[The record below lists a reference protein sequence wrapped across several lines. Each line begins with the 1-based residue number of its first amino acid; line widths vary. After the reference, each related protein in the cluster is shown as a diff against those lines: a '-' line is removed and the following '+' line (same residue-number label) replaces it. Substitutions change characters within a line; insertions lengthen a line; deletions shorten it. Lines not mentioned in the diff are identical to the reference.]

1 MDTIGSLYNNSF
13 DPSRPYLNFI
23 APNHDGATNLQFR
36 ISYTLQSA
44 GSYIL
49 VVTTRRE
56 NVQGSFQITAVGPS
70 SVYFYP
76 TTITTDYYQLCDSC
90 KKNTSTKKKTI
101 AIVVP
106 ILIILI
112 IITTGCC
119 IHRYKRKRMS
129 RHHQR
134 REIDVPYT
142 IPLIRLS
149 DHFEEQPP
157 PYESIRRI

>member
-1 MDTIGSLYNNSF
+1 YYGDSLSCSSSTFSRWSSTNDHGCYFYQANRIETSMNGFYTFFDNSSMDTIGYLYNNSF

-36 ISYTLQSA
+36 MSYTLQSA

-76 TTITTDYYQLCDSC
+76 TAITTDYYQLCDSC
-90 KKNTSTKKKTI
+90 KKSTSTKKKTI
-101 AIVVP
+101 A
-106 ILIILI
+106 
-112 IITTGCC
+112 
-119 IHRYKRKRMS
+119 
-129 RHHQR
+129 
-134 REIDVPYT
+134 
-142 IPLIRLS
+142 
-149 DHFEEQPP
+149 
-157 PYESIRRI
+157 